1 MSCLWKSLVKR
12 IDLIET
18 DTAVFSE
25 VAELFAIL
33 VQLRKIDKV
42 LIDFVKL
49 AFFRGSDEKW
59 RCVSAFNSVFP
70 WGWLVVGGRS
80 DSLNA
85 ITKSKRLELIRRK
98 LSGVRAIFVGLALPV
113 VMAVASGSIVVCF
126 FGPGSFIAGFSELLL
141 LACKE
146 SLLLTDKRKVGQLEL
161 EDSWIAHR
169 EGVCA

>member
-1 MSCLWKSLVKR
+1 M
-12 IDLIET
+12 
-18 DTAVFSE
+18 
-25 VAELFAIL
+25 
-33 VQLRKIDKV
+33 
-42 LIDFVKL
+42 
-49 AFFRGSDEKW
+49 
-59 RCVSAFNSVFP
+59 
-70 WGWLVVGGRS
+70 VGGRS

-98 LSGVRAIFVGLALPV
+98 LSGVRAIFVGLTLPV
-113 VMAVASGSIVVCF
+113 VVAVASGSIVVRF
-126 FGPGSFIAGFSELLL
+126 FGPGSFIAGLSELLL